1 MLLAITTDTWI
12 VTGLGFGI
20 VLGLLF
26 CLVFIMNGFGWLM
39 QKLTA
44 PKKEKP
50 QVDTPSK
57 PTEEKKSREVAQAE
71 PDETTKAVIA
81 AALAEA
87 NDDEVAVAMAL
98 YLYQKNARH
107 DIPTAVIAKQARN
120 TVWNFKSIGLN
131 NVGF

>member
-1 MLLAITTDTWI
+1 MLLSITTDTWI
-12 VTGLGFGI
+12 ITGLGFGI

-44 PKKEKP
+44 PKKEQPK
-50 QVDTPSK
+50 VETPSA
-57 PTEEKKSREVAQAE
+57 PTEEKKSREVAQEE

-87 NDDEVAVAMAL
+87 NDDEAVIAMAL

-107 DIPTAVIAKQARN
+107 DIATSSIVSQVRN
-120 TVWNFKSIGLN
+120 TAWNFKSIGLN
-131 NVGF
+131 NQGF